1 MATPADFTTR
11 ARDEMYSIY
20 TAYQALKKR
29 IDDLTDEVNANGGAE
44 GLYGTGGVDFPAQT
58 DGFTFTD
65 IVAAFTAS
73 VTLIGEPTAEQKNAI
88 IKARR

>member
-11 ARDEMYSIY
+11 ARDEIYAIY

-44 GLYGTGGVDFPAQT
+44 GLYGAASVDFPAQP
-58 DGFTFTD
+58 DGMTYTEM
-65 IVAAFTAS
+65 VNAFIAVS
-73 VTLIGEPTAEQKNAI
+73 ELIGAPTAEQKNAI
-88 IKARR
+88 IVCRR